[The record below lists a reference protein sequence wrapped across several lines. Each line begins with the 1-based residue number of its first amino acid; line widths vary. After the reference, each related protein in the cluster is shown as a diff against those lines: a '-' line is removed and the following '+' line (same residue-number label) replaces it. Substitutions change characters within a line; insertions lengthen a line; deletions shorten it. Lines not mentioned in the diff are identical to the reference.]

1 MDEND
6 TSNELIAL
14 QRQRSVSLVARVA
27 PAAAFVCQL
36 IAERDH
42 LPPQRLKR
50 RETPGVAKGVYDAG
64 SHIADRRMPAGYRTA
79 RVV

>member
-1 MDEND
+1 MDDNGTHSD
-6 TSNELIAL
+6 M
-14 QRQRSVSLVARVA
+14 VAIEVQPTASPIRRVA
-27 PAAAFVCQL
+27 HAAAFVCQL

-50 RETPGVAKGVYDAG
+50 RATPGVATNVYDAG
-64 SHIADRRMPAGYRTA
+64 SHIADRRLPAGYRTA